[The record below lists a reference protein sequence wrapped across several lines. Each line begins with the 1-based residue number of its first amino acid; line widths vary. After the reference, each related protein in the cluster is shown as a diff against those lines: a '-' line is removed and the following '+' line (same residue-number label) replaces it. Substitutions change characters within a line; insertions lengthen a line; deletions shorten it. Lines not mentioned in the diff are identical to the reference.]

1 MNNTKSQNGNLY
13 SLTLL
18 VKKNK
23 KISEKSGPTC
33 RIGQAGGVGCGFS
46 GRIHKKGGGG
56 RRFVWIQGAETAQF
70 ACKTYISPQIRN
82 EKGRK
87 STTKGQK

>member
-13 SLTLL
+13 PLTLL

-23 KISEKSGPTC
+23 KNSEKSGLTSE
-33 RIGQAGGVGCGFS
+33 REEAGGGWAWLLPWRPQTGEAMEAFC
-46 GRIHKKGGGG
+46 
-56 RRFVWIQGAETAQF
+56 WIKSTKSILF
-70 ACKTYISPQIRN
+70 ACKTYLFPQIRN

-87 STTKGQK
+87 SITKGRK

>member
-23 KISEKSGPTC
+23 KIFGKERTNLPDWPG
-33 RIGQAGGVGCGFS
+33 GGVGCGFS

-70 ACKTYISPQIRN
+70 ACKTYHFPQIRN